1 MAEDASWTFSLASH
15 SLADLLAEAR
25 HLTRTRGQ
33 RHATQRGATY
43 SANRVALTWL
53 APQSTGEAGL
63 PWRQGDVR
71 WYLDIFVEKHERSDP
86 LWKPPAG
93 SLLFP
98 YTYAARARF
107 WDAGWAHLQRLLEGI
122 TAHDFSL
129 AQAARSST
137 YFTEMVLRLADRLHV
152 QTVLSLMSLFPPPLL
167 AHYLAHP
174 EVARGQAAAWRRDL
188 LAGAIADVAALPQS
202 RRAVVGPLTYPQLEG
217 QLQPQMALP
226 PYQLFQLL
234 PAEPA
239 APLSSIHEH
248 RSLDVVGGAQLD
260 FAHDL
265 AWLNE
270 AALQVGRSAGDI
282 TIVAHNLHEY
292 EDLARADEPS
302 AAPME
307 SEIERWLCRVTDGY
321 RSEAG
326 VPARLLRQPA
336 YASNAERIARQWS
349 TNGV

>member
-1 MAEDASWTFSLASH
+1 MAEDATWTFSLASH

-25 HLTRTRGQ
+25 HLTRARGQ

-63 PWRQGDVR
+63 PWQQDDVR
-71 WYLDIFVEKHERSDP
+71 WYLEMFVAKHELNDP
-86 LWKPPAG
+86 LWQPPAG

-107 WDAGWAHLQRLLEGI
+107 WDAGWAQLQRLLEGI
-122 TAHDFSL
+122 TALDFSL

-137 YFTEMVLRLADRLHV
+137 YFTEMVVRLADIFHL
-152 QTVLSLMSLFPPPLL
+152 QTVLSLMSLYPPALL

-174 EVARGQAAAWRRDL
+174 EVARSQAATWRRDL
-188 LAGAIADVAALPQS
+188 LAGAIADIAALPQS
-202 RRAVVGPLTYPQLEG
+202 RRAVVGPLTYPHVEN

-234 PAEPA
+234 PADPA

-265 AWLNE
+265 AWLGE
-270 AALQVGRSAGDI
+270 AVRQVGRSAGDI

-292 EDLARADEPS
+292 EDFAPVEEPS
-302 AAPME
+302 AAPVE

-321 RSEAG
+321 RSAAG
-326 VPARLLRQPA
+326 VPALLLRQPA
-336 YASNAERIARQWS
+336 YASNAERIAMQWS
-349 TNGV
+349 ASGV